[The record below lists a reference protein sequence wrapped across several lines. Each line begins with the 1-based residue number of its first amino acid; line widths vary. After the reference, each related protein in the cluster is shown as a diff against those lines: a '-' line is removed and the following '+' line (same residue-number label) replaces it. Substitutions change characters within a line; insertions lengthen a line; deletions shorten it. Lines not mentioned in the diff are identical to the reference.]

1 MNMDVKKIEETN
13 ETYYY
18 ETNEEILEF
27 MLKEISKSKSI
38 NELPIKKDLIEK
50 LKENFNYNDDDEA
63 EYRAYEV
70 FFGIWVG
77 AKVVI
82 ADGTEVRMDLSLRCF
97 NDSYPF
103 EHEIFYEI
111 PEIDTYICLECG
123 LWQKSYDDIKREV
136 MYYDARYIK
145 LLPFDW
151 SIKGIRAYLARGVE
165 MQEEYEKNKRRNN
178 RNCHMCIHYK
188 NKECEHGYDEFD
200 FNFDRYFCEGYKE
213 LY

>member
-1 MNMDVKKIEETN
+1 MDVKKIEETN
-13 ETYYY
+13 EIYDY
-18 ETNEEILEF
+18 ETNEEILEL

-38 NELPIKKDLIEK
+38 NELPSRKDLIEK
-50 LKENFNYNDDDEA
+50 LKENFNYNDYDDA
-63 EYRAYEV
+63 EYRADEV

-123 LWQKSYDDIKREV
+123 LWQKSYDDIKSEV
-136 MYYDARYIK
+136 RYYDTTYNK

-151 SIKGIRAYLARGVE
+151 SIKGIREYLARGVE
-165 MQEEYEKNKRRNN
+165 MQKNKRRKN
-178 RNCHMCIHYK
+178 RKCYMCIHYK
-188 NKECEHGYDEFD
+188 NNECEDGYDEFD
-200 FNFDRYFCEGYKE
+200 SDFDKYFCEGYK
-213 LY
+213 